1 MQYAICNMKGI
12 FVQVAKEMVAVKIFP
27 LQDKQSWFAEQ
38 EIYNLAQVVLGIVLH
53 EKVQKLHLLFIKCYC
68 SWATTTSCSSLE
80 STKEGRGSRC
90 KTITIIITS
99 TIIISTI
106 IMMVLVVSCQQ
117 PGYPKYILSYLIL
130 SQVEFWLVTSFHE
143 HGSLCDF
150 LKNNVLTVQVGKI
163 IMTQLILNKTKK

>member
-68 SWATTTSCSSLE
+68 S
-80 STKEGRGSRC
+80 
-90 KTITIIITS
+90 
-99 TIIISTI
+99 
-106 IMMVLVVSCQQ
+106 
-117 PGYPKYILSYLIL
+117 
-130 SQVEFWLVTSFHE
+130 
-143 HGSLCDF
+143 
-150 LKNNVLTVQVGKI
+150 
-163 IMTQLILNKTKK
+163 